1 MENHEQSSSF
11 ADLYLYIELVIHSMQ
26 HISWHFYVHE
36 IKDLMEKYN
45 DATLVDDLVA
55 RKTEAGLWVSNPD
68 FPNNQDAPCSILFLL
83 PVFMG
88 TYTTIN
94 PLLASRKWT
103 GRT

>member
-1 MENHEQSSSF
+1 
-11 ADLYLYIELVIHSMQ
+11 
-26 HISWHFYVHE
+26 
-36 IKDLMEKYN
+36 MEKYN